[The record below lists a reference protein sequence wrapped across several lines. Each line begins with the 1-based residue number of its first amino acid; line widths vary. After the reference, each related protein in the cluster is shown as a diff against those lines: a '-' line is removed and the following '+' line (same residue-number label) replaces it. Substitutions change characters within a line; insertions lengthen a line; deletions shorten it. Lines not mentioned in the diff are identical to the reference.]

1 MTPVKIIAKSGPVN
15 RPVIAAA
22 ALGGSASL
30 LWPTAQHWQDFV
42 MAGAL
47 ASGAAIL
54 LMTAGRNVLKD
65 YRLRKNIAISQD
77 ISDSHGSARE
87 ATPAE
92 RSAAGMDQPSELLG
106 LDHKGRPVWRPRSLP
121 FSIIE
126 MPPGVGKSIC
136 YVMTWIISRAT
147 GGYSLVIAD
156 PKRELFPML
165 SAGLRR
171 LGFEVWAVNPA
182 GGLLGIEGEVELGA
196 FQAVIDA
203 VHGEAHER
211 KNAVRIAMDY
221 AVILY
226 PLNNEEKNPYF
237 AHGSRR
243 VLIVAIL
250 SEAFLN
256 PAECTP
262 SALYSLI
269 ADPIAFKK
277 RLALLAFQ
285 LEGIDPNDALV
296 AFLKVEALNLIDRAK
311 KNEENFGSF
320 VEGASQ
326 RLLSFN
332 PVGHLSGYG
341 ERAFHRLGE
350 LRERQ
355 VIVFIMS
362 PLTHTREF
370 APLVSLLNY
379 NILEACKS
387 KPHGHKVHIV
397 AEEALNYRFSELTSD
412 METLRGLGVSMDFF
426 IQGFAGLEKAYGRDA
441 ARSIEAYSDVRITA
455 GLNSPERAKAVSE
468 TLSDTTLRKQD
479 FSYQSH
485 AREISIATSEFSR
498 PLMKPNEV
506 LSMERG
512 HAWVF
517 VRGMNPMKLRMVHY
531 GEVDWWRDYVA
542 PSPISG
548 TRLYSKPVLTIAPYL
563 KPETQDE

>member
-1 MTPVKIIAKSGPVN
+1 MTRVKIIAKSGPVN

-22 ALGGSASL
+22 ALGGWASL

-47 ASGAAIL
+47 ASGTAIL

-65 YRLRKNIAISQD
+65 YRLRKNIAVSQR

-92 RSAAGMDQPSELLG
+92 RAAAGMDEPSELLG
-106 LDHKGRPVWRPRSLP
+106 LDRKGRPVWRPRSLP
-121 FSIIE
+121 FSLIE

-136 YVMTWIISRAT
+136 YVMTWIISRST
-147 GGYSLVIAD
+147 GGYSMVIAD
-156 PKRELFPML
+156 PKRELFQML
-165 SAGLRR
+165 SAGLRK

-182 GGLLGIEGEVELGA
+182 GGLLNIEGEVELSA

-203 VHGEAHER
+203 VHGDTSQR
-211 KNAVRIAMDY
+211 KDSVRIAMDY
-221 AVILY
+221 AVIIY
-226 PLNNEEKNPYF
+226 PLNNDEKNPYF

-243 VLIVAIL
+243 VLVIAIL
-250 SEAFLN
+250 SEALLN
-256 PAECTP
+256 PGDCTP
-262 SALYSLI
+262 SQIYSLI
-269 ADPIAFKK
+269 ADPIAFRK
-277 RLALLAFQ
+277 RLVLLASH
-285 LEGIDPNDALV
+285 L
-296 AFLKVEALNLIDRAK
+296 EALDPDDTLVSFLRIEARNLIDRAK
-311 KNEENFGSF
+311 KNEENYGSF
-320 VEGASQ
+320 MEGASQ

-332 PVGHLSGYG
+332 PVGHLNRYG
-341 ERAFHRLGE
+341 ATAYRKLTE

-355 VIVFIMS
+355 VIVFVMS

-370 APLVSLLNY
+370 APFVSLLNY
-379 NILEACKS
+379 NILAACKS
-387 KPHGHKVHIV
+387 KPDGHKVHIM

-441 ARSIEAYSDVRITA
+441 ARSIEAYADVRITS
-455 GLNSPERAKAVSE
+455 GLNSPERARALSD

-485 AREISIATSEFSR
+485 AHEISIATSEFSR

-531 GEVDWWRDYVA
+531 GEVDWWRDCVA

-548 TRLYSKPVLTIAPYL
+548 TRLYSKPVLTIAPYS
-563 KPETQDE
+563 KPGDAK